1 MLGIKEIEKP
11 ERTECRHCETGA
23 GCGIYDDRPVVC
35 REFYCGY
42 LALPFV
48 APHWYPAECGMVIF
62 PAADQKRLAI
72 HVDPARPDAWK
83 EPPFHADLRQWAV
96 AAEKMD
102 FQVFVAVGRR
112 VIAILP
118 HEDVDLG
125 LFEDDDRLV
134 YEREVVD
141 GRPLLRARKMGSGG
155 GSTDVAEP

>member
-11 ERTECRHCETGA
+11 ERTACRHCETGA
-23 GCGIYDDRPVVC
+23 GCGIYDDRPAVC

-48 APHWYPAECGMVIF
+48 APRWYPPESGMVIF
-62 PAADQKRLAI
+62 PAADDKRLAI

-83 EPPFHADLRQWAV
+83 AAPFHADLRQWAA
-96 AAEKMD
+96 AAEKMG

-112 VIAILP
+112 VIGVLP

-141 GRPLLRARKMGSGG
+141 GRPVLRARKV
-155 GSTDVAEP
+155 GSTDVAKP